1 MLVRGERRG
10 DGRPGNICGF
20 TELRAKPY
28 YGYQPVQDAV
38 FLLSP
43 LLFQDKQNYGK
54 LECIT

>member
-43 LLFQDKQNYGK
+43 LLFQDKQN
-54 LECIT
+54 